1 MINFKPYDGD
11 AFELYKGA
19 VERKDNGPDKDA
31 LLRIEEKVCKSYET
45 YQTAFNDQ
53 RVHLLNQ
60 DDSYAYD
67 EKQLMKALYGSK
79 AKVVKDIRAW
89 IDGNNKRTY
98 LRKCPY
104 CTISRANTTEHILP
118 KEKYPEYAVNAL
130 NLLPCCSDCNS
141 AKGDKVRDEDG
152 NPLIINFYYHRLPNV
167 QYLFVRLFEDEN
179 GYIDFEYYLDDSN
192 HEVEESMF
200 RLIQSHFT
208 KLGLLGKFEEEAV
221 CNYTEIENK
230 LKNSA
235 SECGV
240 EKCLEDLQKNAL
252 EDAKEY
258 GTNHWKVVLKLALAK
273 SKWYAEYLEKQIMTK
288 VL

>member
-45 YQTAFNDQ
+45 YQTAFKNQ

-67 EKQLMKALYGSK
+67 EKRLMKALYGSK

-118 KEKYPEYAVNAL
+118 KEKYPEYAAFPEVGFRIAGLYWAKKKCNSLADECKFREITKKINAL
-130 NLLPCCSDCNS
+130 YN
-141 AKGDKVRDEDG
+141 
-152 NPLIINFYYHRLPNV
+152 
-167 QYLFVRLFEDEN
+167 
-179 GYIDFEYYLDDSN
+179 
-192 HEVEESMF
+192 
-200 RLIQSHFT
+200 QS
-208 KLGLLGKFEEEAV
+208 L
-221 CNYTEIENK
+221 N
-230 LKNSA
+230 
-235 SECGV
+235 
-240 EKCLEDLQKNAL
+240 
-252 EDAKEY
+252 
-258 GTNHWKVVLKLALAK
+258 
-273 SKWYAEYLEKQIMTK
+273 M
-288 VL
+288 

>member
-104 CTISRANTTEHILP
+104 
-118 KEKYPEYAVNAL
+118 
-130 NLLPCCSDCNS
+130 
-141 AKGDKVRDEDG
+141 
-152 NPLIINFYYHRLPNV
+152 
-167 QYLFVRLFEDEN
+167 YLSS
-179 GYIDFEYYLDDSN
+179 G
-192 HEVEESMF
+192 
-200 RLIQSHFT
+200 
-208 KLGLLGKFEEEAV
+208 
-221 CNYTEIENK
+221 
-230 LKNSA
+230 
-235 SECGV
+235 
-240 EKCLEDLQKNAL
+240 
-252 EDAKEY
+252 
-258 GTNHWKVVLKLALAK
+258 
-273 SKWYAEYLEKQIMTK
+273 
-288 VL
+288 